1 MKAKKFFITLT
12 VFMIANV
19 GASIAQAGIF
29 DDDTQ
34 NWRRIFAEIKKI
46 NARLV
51 TLETGRLKMV
61 QKNQEDQ
68 LRQIEELKVIIPELR
83 GALEQNQSH
92 ANSKV
97 DGMSQRLGMMEERLQ
112 AQKLEILE
120 QIKANS
126 VASRRIEA
134 GLSTQFQQLKTQLAG
149 DMETFAKGNQENINL
164 LAKGNSE
171 SLAKVVDQLS
181 GQNKNL
187 NEMKQVFTSE
197 LIPAMAKQ
205 NQESRDVLT
214 IALAKANEKNV
225 ATMMTGFEAG
235 KIRSTKMIEILQ
247 QSLQEAQQAK
257 SNVDVLNR
265 NLDKVNGN
273 VMVTQE
279 NMVKLKNIMGSQI
292 DSLIRNQENIK
303 STVDFDIKNT
313 EIIHKN
319 LGIAD
324 QKMRALADSF
334 NSLHQNSSNTS
345 AALNSMK
352 DEISSSNAQI
362 QDLYVQTGNK
372 LSDLTKATRNLAT
385 HASNQAGQS
394 DQALEKISNQL
405 STVDV
410 ANQKLSKLIEI
421 LKTMVA
427 EQGKIDK
434 VLNGQSQLSKNHRDI
449 QVAQGQI
456 MKAQKEM
463 QAAQVKIKAA
473 QDRIKNSKAQ

>member
-1 MKAKKFFITLT
+1 MKAKIIFVTLI
-12 VFMIANV
+12 VFLIANFGV
-19 GASIAQAGIF
+19 SIVQAGIF

-51 TLETGRLKMV
+51 TMETGKLKMV
-61 QKNQEDQ
+61 QRNQEDQ

-83 GALEQNQSH
+83 GALEQNQS
-92 ANSKV
+92 NVNEKV
-97 DGMSQRLGMMEERLQ
+97 DGMTRRLGMMEERIQ
-112 AQKLEILE
+112 EQKVELLE
-120 QIKANS
+120 QIQANNN
-126 VASRRIEA
+126 ASRGIEA
-134 GLSTQFQQLKTQLAG
+134 GLSAQFQQLKSQLAG
-149 DMETFAKGNQENINL
+149 DMETFAKSNQENINIL
-164 LAKGNSE
+164 SKGNSD
-171 SLAKVVDQLS
+171 SLAKVVDQLN

-205 NQESRDVLT
+205 NQEGREVLT
-214 IALAKANEKNV
+214 SALAKVNEKNMT
-225 ATMMTGFEAG
+225 TMMGGFEAG
-235 KIRSTKMIEILQ
+235 KMRSTKMIEILQ
-247 QSLQEAQQAK
+247 QSLQEDQEAK

-279 NMVKLKNIMGSQI
+279 TMVKLQDVLGRQVDAIV
-292 DSLIRNQENIK
+292 RNQENIK
-303 STVDFDIKNT
+303 ATVDLDIKNT

-324 QKMRALADSF
+324 QKMKALADSF
-334 NSLHQNSSNTS
+334 KSLHQNSSNAS
-345 AALNSMK
+345 AAIISIK
-352 DEISSSNAQI
+352 DEIASGNAQI
-362 QDLYVQTGNK
+362 QDLYVQTGTK

-385 HASNQAGQS
+385 HASGQSGES
-394 DQALEKISNQL
+394 DQALAKISNQL
-405 STVDV
+405 GTVDV

-434 VLNGQSQLSKNHRDI
+434 VLNGQSQLSQNHRDI
-449 QVAQGQI
+449 HMAQGQI
-456 MKAQKEM
+456 IKAQKEM

-473 QDRIKNSKAQ
+473 QDKLKQSKAK

>member
-1 MKAKKFFITLT
+1 
-12 VFMIANV
+12 MIANV
-19 GASIAQAGIF
+19 GASYAQAGIF

-51 TLETGRLKMV
+51 TLETGKLKMV

-92 ANSKV
+92 ANSKI
-97 DGMSQRLGMMEERLQ
+97 DGMVQRLGMMEERIQ

-120 QIKANS
+120 QVTANS
-126 VASRRIEA
+126 SASKGIEA
-134 GLSTQFQQLKTQLAG
+134 GLSTQFQELKTQLAG
-149 DMETFAKGNQENINL
+149 DMETFAKNNQENMGL
-164 LAKGNSE
+164 LSKSNGE
-171 SLAKVVDQLS
+171 SLAKVVDQLK

-187 NEMKQVFTSE
+187 NEMKQVFASE
-197 LIPAMAKQ
+197 VIPAMAKQ
-205 NQESRDVLT
+205 NQESREVL
-214 IALAKANEKNV
+214 ANVLAKVNEKNMT
-225 ATMMTGFEAG
+225 TMTAGFEAG
-235 KIRSTKMIEILQ
+235 KVRNTKMIEILQ
-247 QSLQEAQQAK
+247 QSLQEDQEAK
-257 SNVDVLNR
+257 SNVDILNR

-273 VMVTQE
+273 VLVTQE
-279 NMVKLKNIMGSQI
+279 TMAKLRDILGSQL
-292 DSLIRNQENIK
+292 DTLIRNQDNIK
-303 STVDFDIKNT
+303 ATVDLDIKNT

-324 QKMRALADSF
+324 QKMKAMADSF
-334 NSLHQNSSNTS
+334 KSLHQNSSNAS
-345 AALNSMK
+345 AAIISVK

-362 QDLYVQTGNK
+362 QDLYVQTGTK

-385 HASNQAGQS
+385 HASTQSGQS
-394 DQALEKISNQL
+394 GQSLEKISNQL
-405 STVDV
+405 ATVDV

-421 LKTMVA
+421 MKTLIT

-434 VLNGQSQLSKNHRDI
+434 VLNGQSQLSQNHRDI

-473 QDRIKNSKAQ
+473 QDQVKNIKAK